1 MLACFSPC
9 RCAHLFLG
17 GLLPC
22 LMLVARAGP
31 TACATSF
38 VKAGAIEELLDN
50 NLKRGPLEARS
61 AASALLLTLGR
72 QVRSQHLWC
81 VVSVLLQAM
90 KLQVCCTVRLRS

>member
-1 MLACFSPC
+1 MPACFSPC

-38 VKAGAIEELLDN
+38 VRGGAIEELLDN
-50 NLKRGPLEARS
+50 NLKRGPHEARN

-72 QVRSQHLWC
+72 QVRSQQWC
-81 VVSVLLQAM
+81 CGVSSMQRLPDVLSASSW
-90 KLQVCCTVRLRS
+90 RP